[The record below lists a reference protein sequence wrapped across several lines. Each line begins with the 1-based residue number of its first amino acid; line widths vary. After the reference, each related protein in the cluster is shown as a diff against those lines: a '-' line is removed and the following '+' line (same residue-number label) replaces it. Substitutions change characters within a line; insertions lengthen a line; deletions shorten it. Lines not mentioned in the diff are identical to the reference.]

1 MRCVVPVVSGVPVVA
16 IKRAAAAAERATVTA
31 GAVPAVAAPR
41 AAAAPGAA
49 WTRGSG
55 PPDRRHAG
63 ARPAPAPGGGH
74 RPRGHGVPR
83 WRLVPAPHATVLGSS
98 ITVFGNVHETAAQ
111 VEAQAALGDHPPL
124 LDVDAGAAAT
134 RIEQLP
140 WVRTAAVHVSWPD
153 GVQITVTEETPR
165 FVVSAPGGGWDS
177 LSSDGPCGV
186 LSRPPAGIAVVDRS
200 AAAGRSR
207 LCTSRAMT
215 PPGWRWRRRCP
226 RPSPRR

>member
-1 MRCVVPVVSGVPVVA
+1 MRRALRRDGRAGRGGRSA
-16 IKRAAAAAERATVTA
+16 IERAAAAAERATVTA
-31 GAVPAVAAPR
+31 GAVPAVAALR

-49 WTRGSG
+49 LDPRISA
-55 PPDRRHAG
+55 RRTAVMREHGRRRLRVVVIGLAATACLVG
-63 ARPAPAPGGGH
+63 AWFLLHTPLFSAR
-74 RPRGHGVPR
+74 
-83 WRLVPAPHATVLGSS
+83 S

-111 VEAQAALGDHPPL
+111 VEAQAALADHPPL
-124 LDVDAGAAAT
+124 LDVDAGATAT

-177 LSSDGPCGV
+177 LSSDGRARRVG
-186 LSRPPAGIAVVDRS
+186 RPPAGIAVVDRS

-207 LCTSRAMT
+207 L
-215 PPGWRWRRRCP
+215 PPLEQ
-226 RPSPRR
+226 